1 LCPIIC
7 APSSVAL
14 RRRTSARRLARPMG
28 RAQVGELVSQEVR
41 IAALTAEALR
51 AATLER
57 EVRPGGQGRAALVGT
72 CSAVPHKTCEA
83 QLAAAA
89 AARGCMCTRGEHQ
102 AHITPRKGQSLA
114 ELKTPCSRAPR
125 ASAPADRLRAF
136 TPGARRVRDD
146 AHRL

>member
-1 LCPIIC
+1 
-7 APSSVAL
+7 
-14 RRRTSARRLARPMG
+14 MG

-72 CSAVPHKTCEA
+72 CSAVPRETGSAVLVGTCSETCEA

-89 AARGCMCTRGEHQ
+89 AAQGCMCTRGEHR
-102 AHITPRKGQSLA
+102 AHITPREGQSLA
-114 ELKTPCSRAPR
+114 ELKTSCSRAPPPHPR
-125 ASAPADRLRAF
+125 
-136 TPGARRVRDD
+136 
-146 AHRL
+146 